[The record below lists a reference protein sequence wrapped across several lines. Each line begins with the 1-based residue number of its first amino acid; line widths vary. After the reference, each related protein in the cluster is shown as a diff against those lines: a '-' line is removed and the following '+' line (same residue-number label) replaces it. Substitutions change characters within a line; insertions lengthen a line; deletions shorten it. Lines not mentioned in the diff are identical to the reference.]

1 MIKYIKGKNILGHDA
16 PYPKEIPQLLIDKLK
31 PNSTIID
38 PFSGSMTSGRVAYAN
53 NVKSINIDF
62 IEDYCKLGLKLLE
75 QENY

>member
-1 MIKYIKGKNILGHDA
+1 
-16 PYPKEIPQLLIDKLK
+16 
-31 PNSTIID
+31 
-38 PFSGSMTSGRVAYAN
+38 MTSGRVAYAN